1 MRHYSVMKNQ
11 RPTKVFHLVTRMN
24 VGGVAVLLDNL
35 MSNIDRE
42 SFESILVSGVCEAP
56 EGEFLD
62 SRKVDYS
69 VERISTFHKFNKISD
84 DFMSVIS
91 VFRLMRKFKPD
102 IVHTHTS
109 KAGVFGRI
117 ISIVAVPQA
126 KRVHTF
132 HGHLLVGYF
141 SPFKLTI
148 VKAFEKTLGLSTD
161 RFIAMGTQVRDDLVA
176 VGIGNNSKFAV
187 LFPGLAKPKI
197 PEREQARKSLGLIHD
212 KIYCAFV
219 GRLTQVKR
227 PDRVLEVASLVTQ
240 QNSDVEFLIVGDGDL
255 AQEMKSKARA
265 SKLPITFLG
274 WRQDI
279 PAILG
284 ASDIALLTSDNEAV
298 ALTLIEA
305 TQAGIPVVTT
315 PAGSVRD
322 VAIDGENGFVTSFD
336 SQDLAYAVLK
346 LAGNPGLR
354 EEYGNAGKKRSDA
367 LFSIERMVT
376 DHENLYKELLRK

>member
-1 MRHYSVMKNQ
+1 MATPQKI
-11 RPTKVFHLVTRMN
+11 KVLHLVTRMN

-35 MSNIDRE
+35 MSNIDQDEFEVLLATGLCE
-42 SFESILVSGVCEAP
+42 SP
-56 EGEFLD
+56 EGEYLD
-62 SRKVDYS
+62 NRNIGYRL
-69 VERISTFHKFNKISD
+69 ERIPSFHKSLNFAD
-84 DFMSVIS
+84 DLKSVLSIIQLL
-91 VFRLMRKFKPD
+91 REFKPD

-109 KAGVFGRI
+109 KAGLFGRLL
-117 ISIVAVPQA
+117 SLLVAPSA

-141 SPFKLTI
+141 SPLKLGI
-148 VKAFEKTLGLSTD
+148 VKTFEKTLGLITNK
-161 RFIAMGTQVRDDLVA
+161 FIAMGTQVRDDLVA
-176 VGIGNNSKFAV
+176 VGIGKKSKFTV
-187 LFPGLAKPKI
+187 LFPGLAKPVF
-197 PEREQARKSLGLIHD
+197 PGREQARGILGLTND
-212 KIYCAFV
+212 KTYCTFV
-219 GRLTQVKR
+219 GRLTQIKR
-227 PDRVLEVASLVTQ
+227 PDRVLEVASLVAQ
-240 QNSDVEFLIVGDGDL
+240 QNSDVEFLVVGDGDL
-255 AQEMKSKARA
+255 AQEMKSKAHA
-265 SKLPITFLG
+265 SDLPVTFLG

-279 PAILG
+279 SAILK
-284 ASDIALLTSDNEAV
+284 ASDIAILTSDNEAV

-322 VAIDGENGFVTSFD
+322 VAIDGENGLVTSFD
-336 SQDLAYAVLK
+336 SQDLASAVLK

>member
-1 MRHYSVMKNQ
+1 MATPQKI
-11 RPTKVFHLVTRMN
+11 KVLHLVTRMN

-35 MSNIDRE
+35 MSNIDKDKFEVLLATGLCE
-42 SFESILVSGVCEAP
+42 SP
-56 EGEFLD
+56 EGEYLEN
-62 SRKVDYS
+62 RNIGYRL
-69 VERISTFHKFNKISD
+69 ERIPSFHKSLNFAD
-84 DFMSVIS
+84 DLKSILS
-91 VFRLMRKFKPD
+91 IIQLLREFKPD

-109 KAGVFGRI
+109 KAGLFGRLL
-117 ISIVAVPQA
+117 SLLAAPGA

-141 SPFKLTI
+141 SPIKLGI
-148 VKAFEKTLGLSTD
+148 VKAFEKTLGLITNK
-161 RFIAMGTQVRDDLVA
+161 FIAMGTQVRDDLVA
-176 VGIGNNSKFAV
+176 VGIGKNSKFAV
-187 LFPGLAKPKI
+187 LFPGLAKPI
-197 PEREQARKSLGLIHD
+197 FPAREQARGNLALSNN
-212 KIYCAFV
+212 KIYCTFV
-219 GRLTQVKR
+219 GRLTQIKR
-227 PDRVLEVASLVTQ
+227 PDRVLEVASLVAQ
-240 QNSDVEFLIVGDGDL
+240 QNSDVEFLVVGDGDL
-255 AQEMKSKARA
+255 AQEMKSKAHA
-265 SKLPITFLG
+265 SGLPVTFLG

-279 PAILG
+279 PAILK

-322 VAIDGENGFVTSFD
+322 VAIDGENGFVTSFG
-336 SQDLAYAVLK
+336 SQDLANAVLK

>member
-1 MRHYSVMKNQ
+1 MVTPQKI
-11 RPTKVFHLVTRMN
+11 KVLHLVTRMN

-35 MSNIDRE
+35 MSNIDKDKFEVLLATGLCE
-42 SFESILVSGVCEAP
+42 SP
-56 EGEFLD
+56 EGEYLENRNIGYRLD
-62 SRKVDYS
+62 
-69 VERISTFHKFNKISD
+69 RIPSFHKSLNFAD
-84 DFMSVIS
+84 DLKSVLSIIKLL
-91 VFRLMRKFKPD
+91 REFKPD

-109 KAGVFGRI
+109 KAGLFGRLL
-117 ISIVAVPQA
+117 SLLLAPGA

-141 SPFKLTI
+141 SPIKLGI
-148 VKAFEKTLGLSTD
+148 VKAFEKTLGLITNK
-161 RFIAMGTQVRDDLVA
+161 FIAMGTQVRDDLVA
-176 VGIGNNSKFAV
+176 VGIGKNSKFAV
-187 LFPGLAKPKI
+187 LFPGLAKPIFPAK
-197 PEREQARKSLGLIHD
+197 ELARGNLALSNN
-212 KIYCAFV
+212 KIYCTFV
-219 GRLTQVKR
+219 GRLTQIKR

-240 QNSDVEFLIVGDGDL
+240 QNSDVEFLVVGDGDL
-255 AQEMKSKARA
+255 AQEMKSKAHA
-265 SKLPITFLG
+265 SGLPVTFLG

-279 PAILG
+279 PAILK

-322 VAIDGENGFVTSFD
+322 VAIDGENGFVTSFG
-336 SQDLAYAVLK
+336 SQDLANAVLK

>member
-1 MRHYSVMKNQ
+1 MATPQKI
-11 RPTKVFHLVTRMN
+11 KVLHLVTRMN

-35 MSNIDRE
+35 LSNIDKEKFEVLLATGLCE
-42 SFESILVSGVCEAP
+42 SP
-56 EGEFLD
+56 EGEYLEN
-62 SRKVDYS
+62 RNIGYRL
-69 VERISTFHKFNKISD
+69 ERIPSFHKSLNFTD
-84 DFMSVIS
+84 DLRS
-91 VFRLMRKFKPD
+91 VFSIIRLLREFKPD

-109 KAGVFGRI
+109 KAGLFGRLL
-117 ISIVAVPQA
+117 SFLLAPGA

-141 SPFKLTI
+141 SPLKLGI
-148 VKAFEKTLGLSTD
+148 VKAFEKSLGLITNK
-161 RFIAMGTQVRDDLVA
+161 FIAMGTQVRDDLVA
-176 VGIGNNSKFAV
+176 VGIGKNSKFAV
-187 LFPGLAKPKI
+187 LFPGLAKPI
-197 PEREQARKSLGLIHD
+197 FPAREQARGNLALNNN
-212 KIYCAFV
+212 KIYCTFI
-219 GRLTQVKR
+219 GRLTQIKR
-227 PDRVLEVASLVTQ
+227 PDRVLEVASLVAQ
-240 QNSDVEFLIVGDGDL
+240 QNSDVRFLIIGDGDL
-255 AQEMKSKARA
+255 AQDMKSKVHA
-265 SKLPITFLG
+265 SDLPVTFLG

-279 PAILG
+279 PAILK

-322 VAIDGENGFVTSFD
+322 VAIDGENGFVTSFG
-336 SQDLAYAVLK
+336 SQDLANAVLK

-354 EEYGNAGKKRSDA
+354 EEYGNAGKRRSDA